1 MNERY
6 HVPALKRALEVVERL
21 AECGRDGASLAELTV
36 TLGYPKNSIFRITTT
51 LLDMGYISR
60 SSESQKFRLTKKF
73 LSYGLHAV
81 TDESIVEQ
89 SIDVMRDV
97 RDATNSSAFLGV
109 LHNGGGMVLEQMPGG
124 FPFKLTIDPGA
135 RFKLFCS
142 APGKAILAFL
152 PEKEAEERIKKI
164 QFQKFTAN
172 TITTRKAFREEL
184 AKVRELGY
192 GLDHAEEFEGIH
204 CIGAPVFDYTNR
216 PVAAIWISAASV
228 VIPAEKFEEYGTVL
242 KQAALRIS
250 ERLGYIKEG

>member
-36 TLGYPKNSIFRITTT
+36 TLGYPKNSIFRITAT
-51 LLDMGYISR
+51 LVDMGYISR
-60 SSESQKFRLTKKF
+60 SDESQRFRLTKKF
-73 LSYGLHAV
+73 LSYGLRAV
-81 TDESIVEQ
+81 TDEGIVEQ

-97 RDATNSSAFLGV
+97 RDATNSSVFLGV

-142 APGKAILAFL
+142 APGKAILAFM
-152 PEKEAEERIKKI
+152 PKEEAEERTKKI
-164 QFQKFTAN
+164 QFKAFTSN

-184 AKVRELGY
+184 SKVRKLGY
-192 GLDHAEEFEGIH
+192 ALDHAEEFEGIH
-204 CIGAPVFDYTNR
+204 CIGAPLFDYTNR
-216 PVAAIWISAASV
+216 PVAAIWISGASV
-228 VIPAEKFEEYGTVL
+228 VLPFEKFDEYGVIL
-242 KQAALRIS
+242 REAAMRIS
-250 ERLGYIKEG
+250 ERLGYLRD